1 MISLAEVQDLAR
13 DKGLNILG
21 AHHPDGGQKTRV
33 LLGPDE
39 PGGFWDVF
47 QASPEALDRAPD
59 PMNRWSE
66 RVINDLA
73 TKLDAVAE
81 YPFSGPPWQPF
92 HEWALE
98 TGRCHNSPVGLL
110 VHDRAGLWVS
120 FRGALLMSG
129 QIDLPQSPPNPCDS
143 CLGRPCLTAC
153 PIGALGNG
161 GYDVPSCKSYL
172 KTKAGSDCM
181 AAGCQVRAA
190 CPVSRK
196 WGRMTE
202 QSNYHMKAFLG
213 A

>member
-21 AHHPDGGQKTRV
+21 AHHPDGGQKTCV

-92 HEWALE
+92 HEWGLE

-110 VHDRAGLWVS
+110 VHDRAGAV
-120 FRGALLMSG
+120 RRLL
-129 QIDLPQSPPNPCDS
+129 
-143 CLGRPCLTAC
+143 R
-153 PIGALGNG
+153 
-161 GYDVPSCKSYL
+161 
-172 KTKAGSDCM
+172 
-181 AAGCQVRAA
+181 
-190 CPVSRK
+190 
-196 WGRMTE
+196 
-202 QSNYHMKAFLG
+202 
-213 A
+213 